1 MDTVSVQKPGKERVC
16 YIDCLR
22 IIACF
27 FVIVNHTNSE
37 LFLEREPTLTWF
49 CSLTYFFFSKTA
61 VPVFLMI
68 SGFTMLDKHTSHKDA
83 ASRAF
88 RYGCSLVVFS
98 GAYYLFGEDI
108 SNRSLENF
116 FVILRTQP
124 VCYTFWYMYVYLG
137 VLLMMPFLQK
147 MAAAF
152 TKEDYHAM
160 FFWSG
165 LIHSVW
171 PIVGKYLPVLSMED
185 QLFLPLFE
193 SYLVMLFL
201 GSYFKKYC
209 KPSPAWRI
217 PCAAGFLGTSLLSMI
232 LTYSEYVRNSGVDF
246 LFFDNRQLLPII
258 LSSVCLFGFVSTLEF
273 RGPVRDLCES
283 LGKLTFGIY
292 MISNLLI
299 EKLRFIYDS
308 LAGYFL
314 HMFVAMVV
322 YELAIFAV
330 GAGIIWCLRKLP
342 VVKKL
347 L

>member
-1 MDTVSVQKPGKERVC
+1 MDTASVQKLGKERVC

-49 CSLTYFFFSKTA
+49 CSLAYFFFSKTA

-68 SGFTMLDKHTSHKDA
+68 SGYTMLDKHTSHKDA
-83 ASRAF
+83 ARRAF

-98 GAYYLFGEDI
+98 GAYYLLGKDI
-108 SNRSLENF
+108 TDRSLENF
-116 FVILRTQP
+116 FTILRTQP
-124 VCYTFWYMYVYLG
+124 VHYTFWYMYVYLG

-152 TKEDYHAM
+152 TKEDYHAL

-165 LIHSVW
+165 LIYSVW
-171 PIVGKYLPVLSMED
+171 PIVGKFLPALRVED
-185 QLFLPLFE
+185 LLFLPLFE
-193 SYLVMLFL
+193 SYLVLLFL

-209 KPSPAWRI
+209 RPAPSWRL
-217 PCAAGFLGTSLLSMI
+217 PSAVGFLGTCALSVG
-232 LTYSEYVRNSGVDF
+232 LTYSEYVRTCGVDF
-246 LFFDNRQLLPII
+246 LFFDNRQLLPIM
-258 LSSVCLFGFVSTLEF
+258 LGSVCLFGFVSTLEF
-273 RGPVRDLCES
+273 RGPVRKLCLS

-292 MISNLLI
+292 MISDILI
-299 EKLRFIYDS
+299 EKLRFVYES

-322 YELAIFAV
+322 YELAIFVV
-330 GAGIIWCLRKLP
+330 GAGIVWCLRKLP
-342 VVKKL
+342 VVKNL